1 MYTLLDK
8 SQPGAGS
15 IKWRIVTAT
24 CAFKLYLKLPLFI
37 LGHELAGAQLST
49 GTGDPQ
55 PHDAMPQ
62 VFAATRCIFFLAL
75 VIAKP
80 AQIKMSA
87 EQKCITMRFYM
98 LKNFPLLALLALGDV
113 RSAAGGIS
121 FLRLKIL
128 ENTVVSDLICASN
141 ALGIRPYKMER

>member
-62 VFAATRCIFFLAL
+62 VFAATRCILFLAL
-75 VIAKP
+75 VAAEP
-80 AQIKMSA
+80 AQIKKISA
-87 EQKCITMRFYM
+87 VQKSITMRFYL
-98 LKNFPLLALLALGDV
+98 LKKFPLLALLAFV
-113 RSAAGGIS
+113 VVSSAAGGLS
-121 FLRLKIL
+121 FLRLKSL
-128 ENTVVSDLICASN
+128 ENTVVSDLI
-141 ALGIRPYKMER
+141 